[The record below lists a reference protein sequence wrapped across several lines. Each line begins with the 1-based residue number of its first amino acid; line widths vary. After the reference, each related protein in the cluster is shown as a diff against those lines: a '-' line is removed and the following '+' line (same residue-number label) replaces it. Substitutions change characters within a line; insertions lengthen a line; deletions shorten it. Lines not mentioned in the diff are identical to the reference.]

1 MMLLEN
7 DDSED
12 LDDELVDLGDSNED
26 LPILILE
33 ICEI

>member
-7 DDSED
+7 DDFED
-12 LDDELVDLGDSNED
+12 LDEELEDLAGFNED